1 MRSRM
6 LQRLALA
13 AIVGTGIGVC
23 VTPRADARPVRPGP
37 QASRRG
43 FDLFQGAKT
52 VLMNVNRIECNLIDR
67 GKVCNNPL
75 GGGSLEDG
83 IWPKGSAD
91 NYIYNGGLQLG
102 AIVTSATPFTWVGDT
117 VGVYFMDPRGNQ
129 EMGEGLTNIFTSSN
143 KDDLD
148 NWPDDAIIRDASLYD
163 ASLIDRQFISQQDA
177 WVRYWDGNASLGSG
191 RKHPMGVMV
200 EQRALAW
207 NFPSGNEDVLYV
219 LFRFVNIT
227 ASDPTVYDTSS
238 SLIAAGYTAGQR
250 AEIGGVGTRFANS
263 MNQLYNI
270 TIPAEGFTFHNMFA
284 AFFQDADVAGATAN
298 FSTTS
303 LPFAMSYAYEADW
316 LGLAGF
322 SYPPDIFGAP
332 FAAVTGLEGVK
343 YLKSPINPATGQ
355 EFGISMWSNTNNPNS
370 GGFIDPSGVSQM
382 YRYISAT
389 ISPAFGDGA
398 CNSAN
403 PPVQRYCNA
412 VQTAA
417 DTRFFMSSGPFDL
430 GPGQTSV
437 IVVAIV
443 FAAPVA
449 SLPADA
455 TGPVALPAFSLAP
468 YVGNVNGMPPGFPTL
483 PDRLASG
490 LDTVR
495 TIERVAGWKAYKDVN
510 GDGSIEQD
518 EVTTLPR
525 SLLNKSLVAQAV
537 FNSKFLLPFA
547 PDAPQFYLV
556 PGDGQVTVVWQKS
569 TTENPTTGGDPY
581 FKVASD
587 VTNAL
592 YDPNYRKFDVEGYR
606 VWRGR
611 TASDMRV
618 IAQFDYAGTTFTDY
632 TGQVFDPTNPNCAP
646 ELGLGTAAD
655 CGVDFTYP
663 YVGTGNSKDYDI
675 SGDLIQVPPGGR
687 TLLASGNIIVV
698 KADTAITGG
707 ASGYPAPTDNG
718 VPFTYVDNTV
728 QNGFTYYYA
737 VTAFDV
743 NSATS
748 GPSSLQSG
756 LVPNH
761 VLPRASAPNEV
772 DAVLSFGLYGDD
784 TTKLDPSK
792 TWKIDG
798 ATGRFIGTP
807 PPTDAL
813 SAVFQPLVPQLLP
826 ALSLTATIDSLVA
839 TSLSTDA
846 SAGCAADFNG
856 LGACYTAY
864 LTFDRDGVLTKF
876 VVPVFYPF
884 WASFDALSN
893 TAGLG
898 ALQVAA
904 DSVAVGRYGI
914 PTGFSTF
921 NAAVGATLYEAIM
934 NSNAEGHSSRR
945 LLGGVSPGGSRW
957 FEGADETLD
966 HPTYSIRLGHLAG
979 VDSIW
984 APIHHTDTDPLT
996 AGNQTYANSTLMQ
1009 CFPYIAAPLGR
1020 EADVQFTWGSGGTI
1034 ASVRDITHHVDVA
1047 FDPHPEA
1054 TYGFVGDANGDG
1066 VIDWDDFNF
1075 LEEVSQFNDDNIG
1088 QLGFCNH
1095 TDPGDGN
1102 RYQLRQNPVIGP
1114 VSTNQAQVGAPQ
1126 TGTGFGLYVNG
1137 ERFIFQLTGGT
1148 PPASGTVWTLRTY
1161 AGLVR
1166 ASSGG
1171 ATTTPSGY
1179 SFSAVPRPPL
1189 IPGLKVVFSVPAR
1202 TDTRALTAAD
1212 LKNVHTVPDPYYV
1225 TNELENA
1232 ETNKILRFV
1241 NLPPRAIIRIYS
1253 ASGILVRIITHND
1266 AALGSEAVWDLR
1278 NRNNQYVA
1286 SGVYFYHVETPEGL
1300 TKIGR
1305 FTVVNFA
1312 Q

>member
-1 MRSRM
+1 MQSRM
-6 LQRLALA
+6 LRRLALA

-23 VTPRADARPVRPGP
+23 LAPRAEARPSRPNP

-52 VLMNVNRIECNLIDR
+52 VLLNVNRIACNVDVR
-67 GKVCNNPL
+67 GQVCNNPL

-91 NYIYNGGLQLG
+91 TYIYNGGLQLAG
-102 AIVTSATPFTWVGDT
+102 VVTSPTTFPWVGDT
-117 VGVYFMDPRGNQ
+117 VGVFFMDPRGDQ
-129 EMGEGLTNIFTSSN
+129 RMGDGLTNIFSSN
-143 KDDLD
+143 LQDDLAS
-148 NWPDDAIIRDASLYD
+148 WPDDAIIRDPTQYD
-163 ASLIDRQFISQQDA
+163 ASLIGRQFISQQDL
-177 WVRYWDGNASLGSG
+177 WVRYWDGNPNLGSG

-200 EQRALAW
+200 EQRVLAW
-207 NFPSGNEDVLYV
+207 NFPSGNEDIMYV

-250 AEIGGVGTRFANS
+250 AEIAGVGAQFVTA

-270 TIPAEGFTFHNMFA
+270 TIPPQGFTFHNMFA
-284 AFFQDADVAGATAN
+284 AFFQDADVAGAVSNYSTA
-298 FSTTS
+298 S
-303 LPFAMSYAYEADW
+303 LPFAMSYAYESDW
-316 LGLAGF
+316 LGLPGW

-332 FAAVTGLEGVK
+332 FAAVPGLEGVK
-343 YLKSPINPATGQ
+343 YLKSPVNPATGQ
-355 EFGISMWSNTNNPNS
+355 EFGISIFSNTLNQA
-370 GGFIDPSGVSQM
+370 GGFPDPVGVSKM
-382 YRYISAT
+382 YRYLSGT
-389 ISPAFGDGA
+389 VSPALGDNA
-398 CNSAN
+398 CTSAN
-403 PPVQRYCNA
+403 PVTERYCA
-412 VQTAA
+412 AYQSPA
-417 DTRFFMSSGPFDL
+417 DTRFFMSSGPFDM
-430 GPGQTSV
+430 GPGQTSS
-437 IVVAIV
+437 IVVAV
-443 FAAPVA
+443 VLAAPVG

-455 TGPVALPAFSLAP
+455 TGPVALPAFSLTP
-468 YVGNVNGMPPGFPTL
+468 YIGQVPGMNPGFPAL
-483 PDRLASG
+483 PDRLAGG

-495 TIERVAGWKAYKDVN
+495 TIERVAGWKSYRDVN
-510 GDGSIEQD
+510 GDGLLGQD
-518 EVTTLPR
+518 EVGTVPR
-525 SLLNKSLVAQAV
+525 SLLSKSLVAQAV
-537 FNSKFLLPFA
+537 FDSKFLLPFA

-569 TTENPTTGGDPY
+569 ASEDPTTGGDPY
-581 FKVASD
+581 FAVASN

-592 YDPNYRKFDVEGYR
+592 YDPDYRKFDVEGYR

-611 TASDMRV
+611 TAATMQV
-618 IAQFDYAGTTFTDY
+618 IMQFDYAGTTFTDY

-646 ELGLGTAAD
+646 ELGLGTQAE
-655 CGVDFTYP
+655 CGVDFTFP
-663 YVGTGNSKDYDI
+663 YVGTGDSKDYDI
-675 SGDLIQVPPGGR
+675 GGNLVQVPPGGR
-687 TLLASGNIIVV
+687 TQLASGNIIVV

-707 ASGYPAPTDNG
+707 ATGYPELTDNG
-718 VPFTYVDNTV
+718 VPFTFVDNTV
-728 QNGFTYYYA
+728 QNGFTYSYA
-737 VTAFDV
+737 VTSFDV
-743 NSATS
+743 NSVAS
-748 GPSSLQSG
+748 GPTSLQSG
-756 LVPNH
+756 LVPKTI
-761 VLPRASAPNEV
+761 LPRASAPNEV

-784 TTKLDPSK
+784 TTQLDPSPA
-792 TWKIDG
+792 WKID
-798 ATGRFIGTP
+798 AASGRFIGTP
-807 PPTDAL
+807 PPTNAL

-876 VVPVFYPF
+876 TVPVFYPF

-914 PTGFSTF
+914 PNGFSTF

-934 NSNAEGHSSRR
+934 YTNAEGHSSRR
-945 LLGGVSPGGSRW
+945 LLSGVSPGGSRW

-979 VDSIW
+979 VDTIW
-984 APIHHTDTDPLT
+984 APIHHTDINPLT
-996 AGNQTYANSTLMQ
+996 AGSQTYANSTLMQ

-1020 EADVQFTWGSGGTI
+1020 EADVQFTWGSGGAI
-1034 ASVRDITHHVDVA
+1034 ASVRDITHNVNVA
-1047 FDPHPEA
+1047 FNPRPEA

-1088 QLGFCNH
+1088 QLGFCAH

-1114 VSTNQAQVGAPQ
+1114 VSTDQAQVGAPQ

-1171 ATTTPSGY
+1171 ATTTPGGY
-1179 SFSAVPRPPL
+1179 TFSAVPRPPL
-1189 IPGLKVVFSVPAR
+1189 IPGLRVIFSVPAR
-1202 TDTRALTAAD
+1202 TDTRALTADD

-1225 TNELENA
+1225 TNELETVQNS
-1232 ETNKILRFV
+1232 KVLRFV

-1278 NRNNQYVA
+1278 NRNNQFVA